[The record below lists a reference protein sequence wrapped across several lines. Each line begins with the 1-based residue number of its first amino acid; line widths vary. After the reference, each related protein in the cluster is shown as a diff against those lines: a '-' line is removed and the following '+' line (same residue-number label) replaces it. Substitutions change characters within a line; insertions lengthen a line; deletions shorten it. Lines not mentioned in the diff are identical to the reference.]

1 MKFFLTILLILIIGT
16 AVALNKCSA
25 QKSADKKNITKAS
38 AKTSAKLK
46 SITIFNVK
54 KYGAKG
60 DGVANDTAAILSA
73 ISAADESKSL
83 TEVFFPAGIYKIS
96 SSNEYALQLR
106 SLSDIC
112 LKGEGTNSVLMVSNP
127 LNGCLGFSYC
137 TNISIESIAVDYD
150 PLPFAQGTI
159 TAVNLTDG
167 TYDLL
172 IDSGYPELSHPA
184 FSIAESRWG
193 IKVDLAKQ
201 AYDLWAYFPS
211 SWTNIAARTWRFSI
225 NNPAFLKQQP
235 LVSGDRFV
243 HMARRWTAFDIG
255 CDFCE
260 NVKIKNV
267 DIYAASGLTV
277 GLIYCNKIIVDGLR
291 VGLKP
296 GSNRLLSTNGDCV
309 HSAGCT
315 GGLTIKNCYF
325 AGMPDDGINIHGR
338 GGVIVSN
345 ITDKIKRVG
354 TPRPAF
360 FAAGDEIQ
368 ILNNKLGGS
377 RGNSKIINAV
387 QIRNVEWEITL
398 DKPFPKLN
406 ADWSFGDKLNNIS
419 RCGQNSVIKNN
430 SFGAHRG
437 RDVLLRSHDVIVSN
451 NYFYNPSLAWESVC
465 LENRYTYYA
474 EGPASYNVEISG
486 NTFIGGT
493 NRWSWAGPAI
503 GIHSFVIQNNQSPFY
518 DSSNIVIKA
527 NNFINICGTAVDATS
542 VSNVKIIDNSV
553 NTVPGIKVAG
563 SPVILIEN
571 AEKILIDDLNV
582 KDLNPETYAG
592 IHIKNSVPT
601 NMGAVLIKNLRTKLS
616 SKAVD
621 VKDDRAKIKKKNGNE

>member
-1 MKFFLTILLILIIGT
+1 MKFFLTILLISIIGT
-16 AVALNKCSA
+16 AVALNKCA
-25 QKSADKKNITKAS
+25 TQKPVDKKNLIGQT
-38 AKTSAKLK
+38 TAKLK

-60 DGVANDTAAILSA
+60 DGISNDTAAILAA
-73 ISAADESKSL
+73 ISAAKSSNIFS
-83 TEVFFPAGIYKIS
+83 EIYFPAGIYNVS
-96 SSNEYALQLR
+96 SSNEYALQLK
-106 SLSDIC
+106 SLSDIR

-137 TNISIESIAVDYD
+137 TNISIESIVIDYD
-150 PLPFAQGTI
+150 PLPFTQGTI

-193 IKVDLAKQ
+193 ITVDLSRK
-201 AYDLWAYFPS
+201 AYGLWSYFSS
-211 SWTNIAARTWRFSI
+211 SWTNINKRTWRMK
-225 NNPAFLKQQP
+225 ADDHAYLKAQP
-235 LVSGDRFV
+235 LLIGDRYA

-255 CDFCE
+255 CNYCTG
-260 NVKIKNV
+260 VKINNV
-267 DIYAASGLTV
+267 TIYASSGLTV
-277 GLIYCNKIIVDGLR
+277 GLIYCNKIHINELNVS
-291 VGLKP
+291 LKP

-345 ITDKIKRVG
+345 ITDTIKRVG

-377 RGNSKIINAV
+377 RGSSKIINAV

-406 ADWSFGDKLNNIS
+406 ADWSLGDKLNSIS

-437 RDVLLRSHDVIVSN
+437 RDVLLRSHNILVTS
-451 NYFYNPSLAWESVC
+451 NYFFNPSLAWESVC

-474 EGPASYNVEISG
+474 EGPASYNINISG
-486 NTFIGGT
+486 NTFVGGT
-493 NRWSWAGPAI
+493 NHWSWSAPAI
-503 GIHSFVIQNNQSPFY
+503 GIHSYLTGWNLTPSY
-518 DSSNIVIKA
+518 DSSNIIIKG
-527 NNFINICGTAVDATS
+527 NTFINIDGPAIQAATI
-542 VSNVKIIDNSV
+542 SNVRIIDNKV
-553 NTVPGIKVAG
+553 NTELGIKKVT
-563 SPVILIEN
+563 SPVVLIEKAKN
-571 AEKILIDDLNV
+571 ILIDNLKI
-582 KDLNPETYAG
+582 KDLNPKTYAG
-592 IHIKNSVPT
+592 IHIKSSVSSSPESVIIT
-601 NMGAVLIKNLRTKLS
+601 NLTAKLAPVSKVVLDDRTKT
-616 SKAVD
+616 
-621 VKDDRAKIKKKNGNE
+621 KKLQTNNLF